1 MLSLSYTISPGI
13 KTCLAQIDNFRNE
26 ILLTPIPPAR
36 LLELRWKN
44 TLSFLTSCLNLLGT
58 PLDQTF
64 LTQLVT
70 NPSQSRLP
78 ASAKAAIN
86 LKSALDSIHQNWTGS
101 SSSVTS
107 ASLTSLGFDLP
118 VNSPQVLE
126 YLATGGLHPILQAAI
141 SHLHF
146 APTPLTFVVP
156 LIYLSRQGYDCQG
169 LLCLDEFW
177 PKNPDTYHQ
186 LLTQNSKSV
195 SITQW
200 LEFYCQAA
208 VYQYGLAHRAIL
220 NLPQETHRGL
230 WQLSDRQKAILALL
244 ETPGSSITNRKV
256 QKLYQVSQITASRD
270 LSRMASLGQLFS
282 HGHGRSVYYTR
293 I

>member
-1 MLSLSYTISPGI
+1 MIQLFLVISLSYTISPGI
-13 KTCLAQIDNFRNE
+13 KTCLSQIDNFRNE
-26 ILLTPIPPAR
+26 ILLTPLPSPK
-36 LLELRWKN
+36 LLELQWK
-44 TLSFLTSCLNLLGT
+44 TTISYLTSWTNLLNS
-58 PLDQTF
+58 PLDPAFIAQ
-64 LTQLVT
+64 LISHPTQ
-70 NPSQSRLP
+70 PRLP
-78 ASAKAAIN
+78 ATAKTVLT
-86 LKSALDSIHQNWTGS
+86 LKSALDHIRQNWDYPRPPG
-101 SSSVTS
+101 
-107 ASLTSLGFDLP
+107 
-118 VNSPQVLE
+118 NEQIWE
-126 YLATGGLHPILQAAI
+126 YLNTGGLHPILQAAV

-146 APTPLTFVVP
+146 APSPLAFLIP
-156 LIYLSRQGYDCQG
+156 LVYICRRGYDCHS
-169 LLCLDEFW
+169 LVCLDEFW

-208 VYQYGLAHRAIL
+208 VYQFGLAHRAIL
-220 NLPQETHRGL
+220 NLPQETHKGI

-270 LSRMASLGQLFS
+270 LSRMASLGLFFS